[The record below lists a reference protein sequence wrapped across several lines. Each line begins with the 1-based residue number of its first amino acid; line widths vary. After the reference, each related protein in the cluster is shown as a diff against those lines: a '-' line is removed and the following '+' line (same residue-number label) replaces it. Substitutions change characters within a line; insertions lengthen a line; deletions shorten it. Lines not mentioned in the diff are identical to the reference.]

1 MSGARLKAVRMA
13 RGLTLEELSD
23 AMGGV
28 VTKQALS
35 KYEHD
40 ASTPS
45 PRVLVALAKALHVK
59 GIDLV
64 TPPSVDVRVLAFRK
78 RSAFP
83 KSAQQAIE
91 NRVALDLE
99 RRAELQELVGRR
111 CTGDVLLHA
120 YAVATV
126 DAVEAAAEDLRD
138 VWELGRDPVD
148 KMVDVLEDHC
158 FHVLEVEAADQFDG
172 MSAVAEVDGQPVAVA
187 VVTRKGV
194 CRERQRL
201 SLGHELGHLVLTP
214 RHEVDEEKAAYRF
227 GAAFLAPR
235 ETLLREVG
243 SRRTDFTSE
252 ELFIL
257 KHRFGMS
264 LAALIY
270 RLHDLRVIGDRY
282 YQDWW
287 RYITKMGWRKEEPQE
302 TPAEE
307 PRWLTQSTLRAVS
320 EGLIGESDAAS
331 LLGRTLSTSDA
342 PSRRRA
348 MATLPKKQRAA
359 LLERQ
364 AKSAADHYESDDG
377 AGPEDD
383 LVEY

>member
-13 RGLTLEELSD
+13 RGLTLDELSE
-23 AMGGV
+23 AMGGL

-35 KYEHD
+35 KYERD

-45 PRVLVALAKALHVK
+45 PRVLVALAKALRVK
-59 GIDLV
+59 GIELV
-64 TPPSVDVRVLAFRK
+64 TSPSVDVRVLAFRK

-83 KSAQQAIE
+83 KGAQQAIE

-99 RRAELQELVGRR
+99 RRAELQELVGQR
-111 CTGDVLLHA
+111 CVGDVPLHA
-120 YAVATV
+120 YAVGTL
-126 DAVEAAAEDLRD
+126 DAVETAAEDLRD
-138 VWELGRDPVD
+138 AWKLGRDPVD

-158 FHVLEVEAADQFDG
+158 FHVMQVNATEQFDG

-187 VVTRKGV
+187 VVSREGV

-201 SLGHELGHLVLTP
+201 SLGHELGHLVLAP
-214 RHEVDEEKAAYRF
+214 RDHVNEEKAAYRF

-257 KHRFGMS
+257 KHGFGMS

-287 RYITKMGWRKEEPQE
+287 RYITKMGWRKEEPEE

-307 PRWLTQSTLRAVS
+307 PRWLRQSTLRAVS
-320 EGLIGESDAAS
+320 EGLISESDAES
-331 LLGRTLSTSDA
+331 LLGRTLPMTDA
-342 PSRRRA
+342 PSRRRV
-348 MATLPKKQRAA
+348 MATLPKRQRAA
-359 LLERQ
+359 FLERS
-364 AKSAADHYESDDG
+364 AKSAADHYESDDA
-377 AGPEDD
+377 AGLEDD

>member
-1 MSGARLKAVRMA
+1 MSGGRLKAVRTA

-23 AMGGV
+23 AMGGL

-35 KYEHD
+35 KYERD

-59 GIDLV
+59 AIDLV
-64 TPPSVDVRVLAFRK
+64 TTPAVEVRVLAFRK

-83 KSAQQAIE
+83 KGAQQAIE
-91 NRVALDLE
+91 NRVVLDLE
-99 RRAELQELVGRR
+99 RRAELQELVGQR
-111 CTGDVLLHA
+111 CAGDVPLHA
-120 YAVATV
+120 YAVGTL
-126 DAVEAAAEDLRD
+126 DAVESATEDLRD
-138 VWELGRDPVD
+138 AWKLGRDPVD

-158 FHVLEVEAADQFDG
+158 FHVMEVAATEQFDG

-187 VVTRKGV
+187 VVSREGV

-201 SLGHELGHLVLTP
+201 SLGHELGHLVLAP
-214 RHEVDEEKAAYRF
+214 QGQVNEEKAAYRF

-270 RLHDLRVIGDRY
+270 RLHDLRVISDRY

-307 PRWLTQSTLRAVS
+307 PRWLTQTTLRAVS
-320 EGLIGESDAAS
+320 EGLISETDAAS
-331 LLGRTLSTSDA
+331 PLGRTLPMTDA
-342 PSRRRA
+342 PSRRRV
-348 MATLPKKQRAA
+348 MATLPKKKRDSV
-359 LLERQ
+359 LESQ
-364 AKSAADHYESDDG
+364 ARSAADHYESDDG
-377 AGPEDD
+377 EGFDSD